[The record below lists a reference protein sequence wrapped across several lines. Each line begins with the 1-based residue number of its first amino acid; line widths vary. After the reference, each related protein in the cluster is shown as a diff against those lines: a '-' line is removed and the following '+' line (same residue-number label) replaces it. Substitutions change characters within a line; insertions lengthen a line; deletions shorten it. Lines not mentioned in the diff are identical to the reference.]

1 MISVVLALVFT
12 HFPVALPIS
21 AIDCNFCPGD
31 GHALDGS
38 RGSARRKNQR
48 RQSPRKPQDLQTISS
63 PHRGFLGGDVS
74 FLFSKAID
82 GRHIEASINGGTPII
97 SWLAYFMEHPTKMD
111 DLGDI
116 AVYFGI

>member
-1 MISVVLALVFT
+1 M
-12 HFPVALPIS
+12 
-21 AIDCNFCPGD
+21 
-31 GHALDGS
+31 
-38 RGSARRKNQR
+38 
-48 RQSPRKPQDLQTISS
+48 
-63 PHRGFLGGDVS
+63 S